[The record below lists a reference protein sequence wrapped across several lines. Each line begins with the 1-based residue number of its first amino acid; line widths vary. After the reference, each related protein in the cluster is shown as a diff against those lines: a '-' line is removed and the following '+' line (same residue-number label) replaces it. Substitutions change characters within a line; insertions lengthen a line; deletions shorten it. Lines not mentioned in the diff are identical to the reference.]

1 LPGFSHVAPNLARL
15 FVKPL
20 AGRRRGF
27 AFTTDG
33 KRRVVRRRCQGEPA
47 LAGETAPL
55 VPNPD
60 GSNTLVLTEDHYV
73 GLIRPAQPEDLET
86 VRGFL
91 REYADGLG
99 VDLSFQ
105 DFESELADPLGFY
118 ELVLLAENGCV
129 ALRRIGGVTCEM
141 KRLYVRPAG
150 RGSGL
155 GRELAEAVIA
165 EARARG
171 YSRMLLDTLPEM
183 TAAQA
188 LYRSLGF
195 RETEPYRHNPVRG
208 AVFLELTL

>member
-1 LPGFSHVAPNLARL
+1 M
-15 FVKPL
+15 
-20 AGRRRGF
+20 
-27 AFTTDG
+27 
-33 KRRVVRRRCQGEPA
+33 
-47 LAGETAPL
+47 
-55 VPNPD
+55 
-60 GSNTLVLTEDHYV
+60 
-73 GLIRPAQPEDLET
+73 
-86 VRGFL
+86 RGFL

-118 ELVLLAENGCV
+118 EVVLLAEDGCV
-129 ALRRIGGVTCEM
+129 ALRSIDELSCEM
-141 KRLYVRPAG
+141 KRLYVRPTG

-155 GRELAEAVIA
+155 GRQLAEAVIE

-195 RETEPYRHNPVRG
+195 RETEPYRHNPVPG
-208 AVFLELTL
+208 AAFLELTL

>member
-1 LPGFSHVAPNLARL
+1 VNQVER
-15 FVKPL
+15 
-20 AGRRRGF
+20 
-27 AFTTDG
+27 
-33 KRRVVRRRCQGEPA
+33 
-47 LAGETAPL
+47 
-55 VPNPD
+55 
-60 GSNTLVLTEDHYV
+60 
-73 GLIRPAQPEDLET
+73 IRPAVPDDRET

-118 ELVLLAENGCV
+118 ELVLLADDGCV
-129 ALRRIGGVTCEM
+129 ALRRIDELTCEM

-155 GRELAEAVIA
+155 GRQLAEAVIA

-195 RETEPYRHNPVRG
+195 RDTEPYRNNPVAG
-208 AVFLELTL
+208 AAFLELRL